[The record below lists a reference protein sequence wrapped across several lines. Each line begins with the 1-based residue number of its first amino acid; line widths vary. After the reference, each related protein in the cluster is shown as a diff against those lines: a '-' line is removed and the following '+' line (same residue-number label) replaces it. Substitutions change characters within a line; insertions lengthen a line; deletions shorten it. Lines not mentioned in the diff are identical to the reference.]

1 MSAHR
6 RAIVRHSAPSR
17 RAPFQTPILASPR
30 DSARRSGNSWPT
42 CDNATGRIC
51 FRLRFPQYPKS
62 AMPLPISGD
71 GARRPRPPIV
81 DVVPLGGGLPR
92 LGLLGPLRP
101 GRSAFTKGYA
111 GTWRS
116 ALGTRGAAVL
126 LSGRRPL
133 SLPCANSERPRIIRG
148 TAAGIAGPPRRR
160 EAQRPFFFRRGRS
173 RTGSYR
179 GAGRRGG
186 ARGRHPG
193 ATKRPEWPEHRGR

>member
-1 MSAHR
+1 MHLPAVFSGSGAAIPKKRDALTYKR
-6 RAIVRHSAPSR
+6 RWR
-17 RAPFQTPILASPR
+17 
-30 DSARRSGNSWPT
+30 PT
-42 CDNATGRIC
+42 A
-51 FRLRFPQYPKS
+51 
-62 AMPLPISGD
+62 A
-71 GARRPRPPIV
+71 PPIV
-81 DVVPLGGGLPR
+81 DVVPLGGGLPQ

-116 ALGTRGAAVL
+116 APGTRGAAVL

-148 TAAGIAGPPRRR
+148 TTAGIAGPPRRR
-160 EAQRPFFFRRGRS
+160 ETQRPFFFRRGRS

-186 ARGRHPG
+186 ARDRHPG